1 MSSMNAASGKVE
13 GVDQLRPDQAPL
25 VDVAVEGTFE
35 LAVDVVDVAVG
46 DRATPGETAEFV
58 GRSDGLAVAVAQPNT
73 LAPTSAIKARRP
85 TRRRLLV

>member
-25 VDVAVEGTFE
+25 VDV
-35 LAVDVVDVAVG
+35 AVDVVDVAVG

-73 LAPTSAIKARRP
+73 LAPTSAIKAR
-85 TRRRLLV
+85 